1 MSDHIIKA
9 LLEQNTKLRE
19 RVKALETVIAAMI
32 CSQPPEELLTPIDD
46 TTEQQPS

>member
-19 RVKALETVIAAMI
+19 RVKALEAVIAAMI
-32 CSQPPEELLTPIDD
+32 CSQPPEELVMPVND

>member
-19 RVKALETVIAAMI
+19 RVKALETVIAVMLY
-32 CSQPPEELLTPIDD
+32 SQPPEDLLTPVND